1 MKYEEFIS
9 SVKRRARLT
18 SAEEADRA
26 VKATLET
33 LAERLT
39 GDEAEQ
45 LAAQLPGK
53 VAMYMQP
60 SHAGTNDDFSLD
72 EFFSRVSEREK
83 VSLVEANYHARVVT
97 GLLTEVVT
105 MGEIEDVRA
114 QLPEDFAELF
124 EVENE
129 GEVPGLGRIEDEEE
143 EA

>member
-18 SAEEADRA
+18 STEEADRA
-26 VKATLET
+26 VRATLET

-45 LAAQLPGK
+45 LAAQLPDK

-60 SHAGTNDDFSLD
+60 YAETSDDFSLD

-83 VSLVEANYHARVVT
+83 VSLVDANYHARVVT

-143 EA
+143 DV